1 MVRIET
7 LLRFVTYL
15 CAVAG
20 FSAARPHLGAVY
32 TAGFAALSSLALLR
46 DSGKLTLPVPRWFL
60 NLASLG
66 VLAPSLL
73 QISIEN
79 IVGPVLEGLVLLL
92 GIKLLEEKK
101 TRDYMQIYL
110 ICMFLLIGS
119 TLISLNISFLFYFI
133 PLMLLSTAGLI
144 LLAFF
149 SHDPGLALHGRVV
162 PKVFS
167 QSLLVC
173 AVSIPACALIFVIL
187 PRTDFPL
194 FSLFGRVEAA
204 RSGFSDSVSLGDV
217 TEIQEDPTV
226 VLRAEMPEIAE
237 KDLYWRGVEL
247 DRFDGVSWRRGA
259 ERPAEPWESIPRSG
273 GTDQTI
279 YLEPSGARYL
289 FALDRPVAIYPD
301 GIGRRKSPRSN
312 LWHEN
317 ILQRIR
323 YRAVSVPSD
332 SAPGTDSDLDR
343 YLALPAG
350 FSPRISEFAAKI
362 AGQGGD
368 SIAHFVKLLRSGQ
381 YEYSIEGLH
390 KSDAPL
396 EDFLFEYRRG
406 NCEYFASALGAMLRS
421 AGIPARLVAG
431 YRGGYYNPA
440 GKYYLVLQKNAHVW
454 VEAYRAGRWLRID
467 PTPVNALTPEEAYR
481 ESILLRVRL
490 LFDTFDYYWGKFVI
504 GYDLNRQVALW
515 GKVKTAITRPDLD
528 IMRMWDVSVLL
539 APYAA
544 GAAVLAGLIAF
555 MLRRAWRKPE
565 HVLISRFHR
574 KMRKR
579 GYQRIRGEGLEEFS
593 NRVSDPE
600 LKIRAAEF
608 VSEFQDIFYRDRK
621 LGPYETK
628 RLKSLI
634 RCL

>member
-7 LLRFVTYL
+7 LLKIVTYL
-15 CAVAG
+15 CALAG
-20 FSAARPHLGAVY
+20 FASARPHLGAVY
-32 TAGFAALSSLALLR
+32 TAGTAVLCLLALPR
-46 DSGKLTLPVPRWFL
+46 DSGKLKLPIPRWFL
-60 NLASLG
+60 NLASVA
-66 VLAPSLL
+66 VLAPSVLR
-73 QISIEN
+73 ISMEN

-92 GIKLLEEKK
+92 GIKLLEDKK
-101 TRDYMQIYL
+101 TRDYMQIFL

-133 PLMLLSTAGLI
+133 PLILLSTAGLI

-149 SHDPGLALHGRVV
+149 SHDPDISIPGRVV
-162 PKVFS
+162 PKVLS
-167 QSLLVC
+167 QSLFVC
-173 AVSIPACALIFVIL
+173 AVSIPACALMFVIL
-187 PRTDFPL
+187 PRTDFPF

-204 RSGFSDSVSLGDV
+204 KSGFSDTVSLGDITV
-217 TEIQEDPTV
+217 IQEDPTV
-226 VLRAEMPEIAE
+226 VLRAEMPMIDE

-247 DRFDGVSWRRGA
+247 DRFDGVSWRRGS
-259 ERPAEPWESIPRSG
+259 ERHAEPWENLPKNG
-273 GTDQTI
+273 GTAQTI

-289 FALDRPVAIYPD
+289 FALDRPVSIYAE
-301 GIGRRKSPRSN
+301 GARHRKDPRSH

-323 YRAVSVPSD
+323 YRAVSVASD
-332 SAPGTDSDLDR
+332 SAPGGDLELDR

-350 FSPRISEFAAKI
+350 FSPRISELAAKI

-368 SIAHFVKLLRSGQ
+368 PVANLVKLLRSGQ
-381 YEYSIEGLH
+381 YEYSIDGLH
-390 KSDAPL
+390 KSDSPL

-421 AGIPARLVAG
+421 VGIPARLVAG
-431 YRGGYYNPA
+431 YRGGYYNRA

-481 ESILLRVRL
+481 ESIFLRVRL

-504 GYDLNRQVALW
+504 GYDLARQIALFD
-515 GKVKTAITRPDLD
+515 KVKTAITRPDLD
-528 IMRMWDVSVLL
+528 IIRMRDLSVLL

-544 GAAVLAGLIAF
+544 IAAAIAALVAL
-555 MLRRAWRKPE
+555 MLRRIACRPE
-565 HVLISRFHR
+565 QMLISRFFC

-579 GYQRIRGEGLEEFS
+579 GYIRSRGEGLEEFS
-593 NRVSDPE
+593 SRISEPE
-600 LKIRAAEF
+600 LKIRATEF
-608 VSEFQDIFYRDRK
+608 VSEFQDIYYRDRK
-621 LGPYETK
+621 LGAYETK